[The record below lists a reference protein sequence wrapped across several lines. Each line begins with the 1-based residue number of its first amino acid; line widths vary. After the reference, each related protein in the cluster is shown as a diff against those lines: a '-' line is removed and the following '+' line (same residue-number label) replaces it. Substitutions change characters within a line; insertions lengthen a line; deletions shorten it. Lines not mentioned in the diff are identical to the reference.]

1 MRGFIQSTADNRATV
16 ELTEVAFWD
25 NYWRDCPLPSVVSQ
39 RDSFD
44 RCLASGLKQ
53 HLGAVQG
60 RAFEVGCAPGK
71 WLAFMAKE
79 FGLQPAGIEYSQAGM
94 QATERNFALLGLA
107 GGNIM
112 TGDFF
117 AIEPQAQFD
126 VVMSFGFIE
135 HFDRPEE
142 VVKRHLAWLKPGG
155 KLVLGVPNFNGVYKP
170 LQKALKPE
178 ILDKH
183 NLSIMNL
190 RWFEQLTH
198 QFPLKP
204 AHIGY
209 LGSFEPSLPVADRG
223 VKSAGQLLVKL
234 LLKAGVWLRRL
245 RWLDHVNHPVLSSYI
260 LAIYVKNASE

>member
-1 MRGFIQSTADNRATV
+1 V

-44 RCLASGLKQ
+44 RCLAQGLKQ
-53 HLGAVQG
+53 YLGPVQG

-71 WLAFMAKE
+71 WLAYMAKE

-94 QATERNFALLGLA
+94 QATERNFAMLGLQ
-107 GGNIM
+107 GGSIM

-117 AIEPQAQFD
+117 SIEPRPEFD

-135 HFDRPEE
+135 HFDRPED
-142 VVKRHLAWLKPGG
+142 VVERHLAWLKPGG

-170 LQKALKPE
+170 LQEALKPE

-183 NLSIMNL
+183 NLSIMYP
-190 RWFEQLTH
+190 RWFEQLAPRFSLT
-198 QFPLKP
+198 PL
-204 AHIGY
+204 HIGY
-209 LGSFEPSLPVADRG
+209 LGSFEPSLPVADLG
-223 VKSAGQLLVKL
+223 VKSAGQLLAKL
-234 LLKAGVWLRRL
+234 LLKAGLLLRRL
-245 RWLDHVNHPVLSSYI
+245 RWLDRVNHPVISSYI
-260 LAIYVKNASE
+260 LAIYVKEAGK